1 MFSRMPFGLRTVKG
15 GGTCVVE
22 LPILIPGPGSKTP
35 AKGRSEFVRDV
46 AWDEFEIGV
55 SWAMLFNTSAASI
68 FWFSVMD
75 L

>member
-1 MFSRMPFGLRTVKG
+1 MPFGLRTVKG

-22 LPILIPGPGSKTP
+22 LPVLILGPRSKTT
-35 AKGRSEFVRDV
+35 AEGRSEFVMDV
-46 AWDEFEIGV
+46 EWDEFEIGV

-68 FWFSVMD
+68 FWFSVND

>member
-1 MFSRMPFGLRTVKG
+1 MPLGLRTVNG

-22 LPILIPGPGSKTP
+22 LPVLILGPGSKTT
-35 AKGRSEFVRDV
+35 AEGRSEFVMDV
-46 AWDEFEIGV
+46 EWDEFEIGV

-68 FWFSVMD
+68 FWFSVID